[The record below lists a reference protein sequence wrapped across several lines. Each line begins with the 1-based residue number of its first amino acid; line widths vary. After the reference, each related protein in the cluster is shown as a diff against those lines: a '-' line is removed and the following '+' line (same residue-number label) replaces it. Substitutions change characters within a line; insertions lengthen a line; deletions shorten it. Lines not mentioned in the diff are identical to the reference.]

1 MPFHEDCARE
11 QVLDYW
17 YNPET
22 SQIGS
27 GFFWQSGITWHTN
40 NLNKATK

>member
-1 MPFHEDCARE
+1 MPFHEACARE
-11 QVLDYW
+11 EVLDYW

-27 GFFWQSGITWHTN
+27 GFFGEVEYMARQES
-40 NLNKATK
+40 K